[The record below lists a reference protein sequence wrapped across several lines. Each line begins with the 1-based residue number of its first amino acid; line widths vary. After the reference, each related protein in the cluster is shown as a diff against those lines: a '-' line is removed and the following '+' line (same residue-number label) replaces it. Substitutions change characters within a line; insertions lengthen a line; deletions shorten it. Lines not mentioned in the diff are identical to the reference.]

1 MGLETFEA
9 IAQQLDETR
18 MLMFGQS
25 FDLPADKV
33 ILDYFENLAVYVI
46 TNFELP
52 YISKSLLCNYLQV
65 ENFDNT
71 LKIIESLKHKHQSLT
86 HQFNLEKPLL
96 AIGECFKNGKARHLS
111 IDEIT
116 RINYLIA
123 KLHTEIAMVVYS

>member
-25 FDLPADKV
+25 FDLPSDRI

-46 TNFELP
+46 TYFELP
-52 YISKSLLCNYLQV
+52 NFSKSLICNYLQAESV
-65 ENFDNT
+65 VNNLEIIDA
-71 LKIIESLKHKHQSLT
+71 LKQKHQSLS
-86 HQFNLEKPLL
+86 HQFNIEKPLL
-96 AIGECFKNGKARHLS
+96 AIGECFKNGKVRHLT

>member
-9 IAQQLDETR
+9 IAQQLEETR

-25 FDLPADKV
+25 FDLPTDRI

-46 TNFELP
+46 LNFELP
-52 YISKSLLCNYLQV
+52 QISKSLLCNNLQV
-65 ENFDNT
+65 ESTFNNLEIIDA
-71 LKIIESLKHKHQSLT
+71 LKQKHQSFT
-86 HQFNLEKPLL
+86 HQFNIDKPIQALE
-96 AIGECFKNGKARHLS
+96 ECFKNGKVRHLS

>member
-18 MLMFGQS
+18 MLMFEQS

-46 TNFELP
+46 THFELP
-52 YISKSLLCNYLQV
+52 QISKSLLCNYLQIG
-65 ENFDNT
+65 NADNSFE
-71 LKIIESLKHKHQSLT
+71 IIKSLKQKHQLLT
-86 HQFNLEKPLL
+86 YQFNIEKPLQAL
-96 AIGECFKNGKARHLS
+96 VELFKNGSVRQLS
-111 IDEIT
+111 FDEIT

>member
-46 TNFELP
+46 SNFELP
-52 YISKSLLCNYLQV
+52 QISKSLLCNYLQI
-65 ENFDNT
+65 ENTENNFEVI
-71 LKIIESLKHKHQSLT
+71 KSLKQKHFSLNY
-86 HQFNLEKPLL
+86 QFNIDKPLQAL
-96 AIGECFKNGKARHLS
+96 VECFKTENIRLLS

-123 KLHTEIAMVVYS
+123 KLHTEIAVVVYS